1 MTARLQ
7 KDPHAKAVGDG
18 QKDSPVR
25 LSSVDVEEVAGNI
38 SLLNYNTL
46 NSQLIHRFIV
56 IDGDGHGVRHRQ
68 YWKLQLSRFGVN
80 IQLVDNNNNMVF
92 HLPSALV
99 GSALA
104 GCGFLLIHRELS
116 HRRRL
121 TTKWVV
127 QEYAEEQWKEWRKQ
141 VADDAISESTKVR
154 ERERKTQYDVFYI
167 VNMYRRQLIQ
177 IMICLLSIRF
187 IGELSVP

>member
-1 MTARLQ
+1 
-7 KDPHAKAVGDG
+7 
-18 QKDSPVR
+18 
-25 LSSVDVEEVAGNI
+25 
-38 SLLNYNTL
+38 
-46 NSQLIHRFIV
+46 
-56 IDGDGHGVRHRQ
+56 
-68 YWKLQLSRFGVN
+68 VN

-141 VADDAISESTKVR
+141 VADDAISESAKVR
-154 ERERKTQYDVFYI
+154 EREKD
-167 VNMYRRQLIQ
+167 
-177 IMICLLSIRF
+177 SI
-187 IGELSVP
+187 

>member
-1 MTARLQ
+1 
-7 KDPHAKAVGDG
+7 
-18 QKDSPVR
+18 
-25 LSSVDVEEVAGNI
+25 
-38 SLLNYNTL
+38 
-46 NSQLIHRFIV
+46 
-56 IDGDGHGVRHRQ
+56 
-68 YWKLQLSRFGVN
+68 
-80 IQLVDNNNNMVF
+80 MVF

-141 VADDAISESTKVR
+141 VADDAISESAKKNISQLDMNVSSKKITSEWNKGVAVLR
-154 ERERKTQYDVFYI
+154 EWISEKK
-167 VNMYRRQLIQ
+167 
-177 IMICLLSIRF
+177 
-187 IGELSVP
+187 E